1 MTYEEIIPFVNHLK
15 TRLSSISLGF
25 KRYLYDRIDWNDRL
39 IGIKGFRGVGKT
51 TLLLQHIKECFAD
64 NLQQVFYASL
74 DDLWFRK
81 HSLTELVECLNAHDY
96 KYLYLDE
103 VHKYPDWALS
113 IKNIYDTYPSLN
125 IVYTGSSLLEI
136 DNSKVDLSRRQT
148 FYSLEGMSF
157 REYLEY
163 IDIIHTVPIDIEELL
178 KSHQDIAMS
187 ISSNTKVL
195 LHFDKYLKMGYY
207 PFCSN
212 VSSEISY
219 YEKLKEVINLVVEGD
234 LLAVENV
241 SYPTVLKIKQ
251 LLLAIA
257 PNVPLV
263 PNISKLSEQLETK
276 SPQCLKLLYLLDR
289 ARIVRIFTK
298 LQKSYKHLAKPE
310 KIFLDN
316 SNLLYA
322 ISDYVDIGT
331 CRETFVANQLSV
343 DNEITMPAN
352 GDFLVGG
359 KLLIEVGGKGK
370 DFSQIADLPD
380 SYLAVDN
387 VEIGVGNRIPL
398 WMLGLLY

>member
-1 MTYEEIIPFVNHLK
+1 MTHEDIIPFIN
-15 TRLSSISLGF
+15 RLNARITNISLDF
-25 KRYLYDRIDWNDRL
+25 KRYLYNRIDWNDRL

-51 TLLLQHIKECFAD
+51 TLILQHIKECFSD

-81 HSLTELVECLNAHDY
+81 HSIMELAEYLYNHDY

-113 IKNIYDTYPSLN
+113 IKNIYDTYPSIN

-136 DNSKVDLSRRQT
+136 DNSKADLSRRQT
-148 FYSLEGMSF
+148 FYSMEGMSF

-163 IDIIHTVPIDIEELL
+163 MGVIKIMPICLEELI
-178 KSHQDIAMS
+178 KSHQDIATNLTS
-187 ISSNTKVL
+187 KTKVL
-195 LHFDKYLKMGYY
+195 VHFDKYLRYGYY
-207 PFCSN
+207 PFCKN
-212 VSSEISY
+212 TSSEITY
-219 YEKLKEVINLVVEGD
+219 YEKLKEVINLVVESD
-234 LLAVENV
+234 LLAVENI

-251 LLLAIA
+251 LLSTIA

-276 SPQCLKLLYLLDR
+276 SPQCLRLLFLLDR

-331 CRETFVANQLSV
+331 CRETFVASQLSV
-343 DNEITMPAN
+343 DNKITMPGK
-352 GDFLVGG
+352 GDFLVNG
-359 KLLIEVGGKGK
+359 KHLFEVGGKGK

-380 SYLAVDN
+380 SYLAVAD
-387 VEIGVGNRIPL
+387 VEVGFGNRIPL
-398 WMLGLLY
+398 WMLGITY

>member
-1 MTYEEIIPFVNHLK
+1 M
-15 TRLSSISLGF
+15 
-25 KRYLYDRIDWNDRL
+25 
-39 IGIKGFRGVGKT
+39 
-51 TLLLQHIKECFAD
+51 
-64 NLQQVFYASL
+64 
-74 DDLWFRK
+74 
-81 HSLTELVECLNAHDY
+81 
-96 KYLYLDE
+96 
-103 VHKYPDWALS
+103 
-113 IKNIYDTYPSLN
+113 
-125 IVYTGSSLLEI
+125 
-136 DNSKVDLSRRQT
+136 
-148 FYSLEGMSF
+148 
-157 REYLEY
+157 
-163 IDIIHTVPIDIEELL
+163 
-178 KSHQDIAMS
+178 
-187 ISSNTKVL
+187 
-195 LHFDKYLKMGYY
+195 
-207 PFCSN
+207 
-212 VSSEISY
+212 
-219 YEKLKEVINLVVEGD
+219 INRVVEGD

>member
-1 MTYEEIIPFVNHLK
+1 MTYEDIIPFVNHLK
-15 TRLSSISLGF
+15 TRLSSISLDF
-25 KRYLYDRIDWNDRL
+25 KRYLYNRIDWNDRL

-51 TLLLQHIKECFAD
+51 TLLLQHIKDCFAD

-81 HSLTELVECLNAHDY
+81 HSLMELAECLYAHDY

-148 FYSLEGMSF
+148 FYSMEGMSF

-163 IDIIHTVPIDIEELL
+163 MNIIHTVPIDIEELL
-178 KSHQDIAMS
+178 TSHQKIAMN
-187 ISSNTKVL
+187 ISSKAKVL
-195 LHFDKYLKMGYY
+195 LHFDKYLKVGYY

-331 CRETFVANQLSV
+331 CRETFVASQLSV
-343 DNEITMPAN
+343 NNEITMPAN
-352 GDFLVGG
+352 GDFLVDG
-359 KLLIEVGGKGK
+359 KHLIKVGGKGK
-370 DFSQIADLPD
+370 DFSQIADLPN
-380 SYLAVDN
+380 SYLAVAN
-387 VEIGVGNRIPL
+387 VEVGVGNRIPL

>member
-1 MTYEEIIPFVNHLK
+1 MTYEEVIPFVNHLK
-15 TRLSSISLGF
+15 IRLSSISLDF
-25 KRYLYDRIDWNDRL
+25 KRYLYNCIDWNDRL

-51 TLLLQHIKECFAD
+51 TLLLQHIKECLAD

-81 HSLTELVECLNAHDY
+81 HSLMELAECLYAHDY

-148 FYSLEGMSF
+148 FYSMEGMSF

-163 IDIIHTVPIDIEELL
+163 MDIIHIAPIGIEELL
-178 KSHQDIAMS
+178 KSHQDIAMD
-187 ISSNTKVL
+187 ISSKTKVL
-195 LHFDKYLKMGYY
+195 LHFDKYLKIGYY
-207 PFCSN
+207 PFCST

-331 CRETFVANQLSV
+331 CRETFVASQLSV

-352 GDFLVGG
+352 GDFLVDG
-359 KLLIEVGGKGK
+359 KHLIEVGGKGK
-370 DFSQIADLPD
+370 DFSQIADLPN
-380 SYLAVDN
+380 SYLAVAN
-387 VEIGVGNRIPL
+387 VEVGVGNRIPL
-398 WMLGLLY
+398 WMLGLLH

>member
-1 MTYEEIIPFVNHLK
+1 MTQEEIIPFINRLNSK
-15 TRLSSISLGF
+15 LSSISLDF
-25 KRYLYDRIDWNDRL
+25 KRYLYNRIDWNERL

-51 TLLLQHIKECFAD
+51 TLLLQRIKERFSG

-74 DDLWFRK
+74 DDLWFRN
-81 HSLTELVECLNAHDY
+81 HSLTELAEFLYSHDY

-136 DNSKVDLSRRQT
+136 DNSKADLSRRQT
-148 FYSLEGMSF
+148 FYSMEGMSF

-163 IDIIHTVPIDIEELL
+163 MGIIKTAPIGLEALIA
-178 KSHQDIAMS
+178 SHQEIAMDLTS
-187 ISSNTKVL
+187 RTKVL
-195 LHFDKYLKMGYY
+195 RHFDNYLRTGYY
-207 PFCSN
+207 PFYKST
-212 VSSEISY
+212 SSEMTY

-276 SPQCLKLLYLLDR
+276 SPQCLRLLYLLDR

-331 CRETFVANQLSV
+331 CRETFVASQLSV
-343 DNEITMPAN
+343 DNEISMPSKGDFIAN
-352 GDFLVGG
+352 GKYLF
-359 KLLIEVGGKGK
+359 EVGGKGK
-370 DFSQIADLPD
+370 DFSQIADIPN
-380 SYLAVDN
+380 SYLAVAD
-387 VEIGVGNRIPL
+387 VEVGSGNRIPL
-398 WMLGLLY
+398 WMLGITY

>member
-1 MTYEEIIPFVNHLK
+1 MTYEEVIPFVNHLK
-15 TRLSSISLGF
+15 TKLSSIDLDF
-25 KRYLYDRIDWNDRL
+25 KRYLYNRIDWNDRL

-81 HSLTELVECLNAHDY
+81 HSLMELAECLYAHDY

-113 IKNIYDTYPSLN
+113 VKNIYDTYPSLN

-148 FYSLEGMSF
+148 FYSMEGMSF

-163 IDIIHTVPIDIEELL
+163 MNIIHTIPIGIEELL
-178 KSHQDIAMS
+178 KSHQDIAMN
-187 ISSNTKVL
+187 ISSKAKVL
-195 LHFDKYLKMGYY
+195 LHFDKYLKIGYY

-219 YEKLKEVINLVVEGD
+219 YEKLKEVINWVVEGD

-298 LQKSYKHLAKPE
+298 LQKSYKYLAKPE

-331 CRETFVANQLSV
+331 CRETFVASQLSV
-343 DNEITMPAN
+343 DNEITMPSN
-352 GDFLVGG
+352 GDFLVDG
-359 KLLIEVGGKGK
+359 KHLIEVGGKGK